1 MSLSEHAARLIGVA
15 RASDEDTTE
24 SAGWQL
30 YELIFGSLPGDAEV
44 VGLLAG
50 LAISPDDGRSLEALA
65 AQVDDALADD
75 PAAQTAAFGLV
86 TGLYRRQAEGGR
98 AAALLD
104 LGDLLEFED
113 DDAAQA
119 AYEQAVAAGEIRAL
133 VELAYVLRRKGDDAG
148 AEAAA
153 RRAGASGD
161 PDVVPHGL
169 ITLALVLPPR
179 DRAAAKAAL
188 YQAIETGHPQ
198 WAPAAMRD
206 LGDLLEHDGDHEA
219 ARTAFEQAI
228 DASAGNQERVA
239 EAAWS
244 LASLEEQHGDAAAAR
259 AAWQRVFDTGH
270 YHYAARAVEAL
281 LMYLRND
288 GDLDGVRALQQAAA
302 AAGNHAAP
310 EALVTIGDMLEERG
324 DHEGSRAALQQAI
337 DDGYAYPDDLLE
349 RLHPSPRPTE
359 AELAGL
365 PPQFNPQNMTR
376 TGIEVLEHGLPALP
390 AELSYLMAIPVAY
403 WTAKQC
409 AVVLFLRF
417 RRHGRAHEP
426 GHLQVTYQRAGGG
439 WQPHPMFVGHG
450 PVHDPIARPGD
461 RREMDGSLMT
471 EYGGSHVDE
480 VTPGHPAVVMAG
492 RVAPP
497 ITHLALVQDGRTD
510 KRRLDS
516 HFGAWVICTQSQSPF
531 HVQGLDQDGNL
542 LAAISHPFRPPQ

>member
-1 MSLSEHAARLIGVA
+1 MSLSEHAARLMAVA
-15 RASDEDTTE
+15 RASGEDTAE
-24 SAGWQL
+24 AAGWQL
-30 YELIFGSLPGDAEV
+30 YELIFGSPPGSAEV
-44 VGLLAG
+44 AGRLAG
-50 LAISPDDGRSLEALA
+50 LAASPDDGPSLGALA
-65 AQVDDALADD
+65 AHVDDALAGD

-86 TGLYRRQAEGGR
+86 TGFYRRQAEGGR

-104 LGDLLEFED
+104 LGDLFEFED

-119 AYEQAVAAGEIRAL
+119 AYEQAVAAGQTRAL
-133 VELAYVLRRKGDDAG
+133 VELAYVLRRKGDDVG
-148 AEAAA
+148 AEAAV
-153 RRAGASGD
+153 RRAVASGD
-161 PDVVPHGL
+161 PDIVPYGL
-169 ITLALVLPPR
+169 ITLALLLQAR

-206 LGDLLEHDGDHEA
+206 LGDLLEHDGDYEA

-228 DASAGNQERVA
+228 DASADNQERAA

-244 LASLEEQHGDAAAAR
+244 LALLEEQHGDAAAAR
-259 AAWQRVFDTGH
+259 AAWRRVFGTGH
-270 YHYAARAVEAL
+270 SHYAARAVEAL
-281 LMYLRND
+281 LRYLRDD
-288 GDLDGVRALQQAAA
+288 GDPDGVRALHQAAV

-310 EALVTIGDMLEERG
+310 EALVTLGDMLEERG

-349 RLHPSPRPTE
+349 RLHPSPRPTD

-403 WTAKQC
+403 WTAEQC

-417 RRHGRAHEP
+417 GRHGRAHEP
-426 GHLQVTYQRAGGG
+426 GHLQVTYERAAGG

-450 PVHDPIARPGD
+450 PEHDPIARPGD

-471 EYGGSHVDE
+471 QSGGSYADE
-480 VTPGHPAVVMAG
+480 VTPGHPAAIMTG
-492 RVAPP
+492 RVAPQ

-531 HVQGLDQDGNL
+531 QVQGLDQDGNL
-542 LAAISHPFRPPQ
+542 LAAISHPFRLPQ